1 MSEKFVTE
9 EEIKDSINKAFRSA
23 KVKIQR
29 RGRIIVEFRSG
40 ILPAFI
46 SYLKEYLDF
55 RHLVMMSCVD
65 WPEDNEFELVYH
77 IWSYQR
83 KVHVMVKIRLDRSKP
98 LMQSISKLW
107 PQAET
112 YEREIHE
119 MNGVDFE
126 GHPGMRDFILE
137 DWDDKPPMRRDFDT
151 EAYANETFF
160 HRPGREDALDVREE
174 IIKRSREEIP
184 DFAKKYSR

>member
-1 MSEKFVTE
+1 MSEKFAIE
-9 EEIKDSINKAFRSA
+9 EEIKESINKAFRSA
-23 KVKIQR
+23 QVKIQR
-29 RGRIIVEFRSG
+29 KGRIIVEFRSN

-46 SYLKEYLDF
+46 SYLKEYMDF
-55 RHLVMMSCVD
+55 KHLVMMSCVD
-65 WPEDNEFELVYH
+65 WLEDNEFELVYH
-77 IWSYQR
+77 LWSYEH
-83 KVHVMVKIRLDRSKP
+83 KVHVMVKIRLERSKP

-137 DWDDKPPMRRDFDT
+137 DWDDKPPMRRDFHT
-151 EAYANETFF
+151 REFVAETYEW
-160 HRPGREDALDVREE
+160 RKGREDKQDVRQT
-174 IIKRSREEIP
+174 IAVQYSTQVP
-184 DFAKKYSR
+184 DFSNTEK